1 MSASDDGH
9 DHLRALIRDVTD
21 FPSPGIVFK
30 DITPLLNDSRGFHA
44 AVAAMIAPWDRD
56 DITAIAGIESRGF
69 IFGAAASSLLGCRF
83 IPVRKPGK
91 LPWKTTRI
99 DYDLEYGKDSLE
111 LHDDALAASDRVLI
125 IDDVLA
131 TGGTL
136 AATHDLVRKSGA
148 RVVGATVLIELD
160 FLGGRDRIEGDIHSV
175 LRYQ

>member
-1 MSASDDGH
+1 MSGSDDGH
-9 DHLRALIRDVTD
+9 DHLRILIRDVPD